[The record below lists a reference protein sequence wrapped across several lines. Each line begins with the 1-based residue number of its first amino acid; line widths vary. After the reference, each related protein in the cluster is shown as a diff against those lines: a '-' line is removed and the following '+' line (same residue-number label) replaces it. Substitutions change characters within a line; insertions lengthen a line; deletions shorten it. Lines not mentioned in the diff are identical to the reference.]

1 MYNLVIFCHPKGAE
15 DDGDSESQT
24 GVISNLEID
33 FCGEDNTAY
42 VTNVT
47 HGEDTANPSNTQAL
61 KYNNDTE
68 SLAQLEGINSEL
80 LVPNLES
87 MKYGIKEPEVIRF
100 GSDKGSL
107 EDLMR
112 NQILG
117 FLELRSHPLSQPPFN
132 AE

>member
-1 MYNLVIFCHPKGAE
+1 M
-15 DDGDSESQT
+15 
-24 GVISNLEID
+24 EID
-33 FCGEDNTAY
+33 FGGEDNTAY